1 MTFEP
6 ARGRGSTLTVAR
18 KRSWITLIV
27 RWDVTYADAFA
38 AMADEMAEASRRE
51 PGTHVYDWYLDSA
64 TGQGL
69 LLESYPSHEA
79 LMSYVEGP
87 VFTEIAPRHRG
98 VARPAA
104 IDVFGGEGMERTDL
118 LKAPTTWWGE
128 PVAAVTD

>member
-1 MTFEP
+1 MHK
-6 ARGRGSTLTVAR
+6 R
-18 KRSWITLIV
+18 KWITLVV
-27 RWDVTYADAFA
+27 RWDVADADGFS
-38 AMADEMAEASRRE
+38 AMAEEMAQASRRE
-51 PGTHVYDWYLDSA
+51 PGTHLYDWYIDSA

-79 LMSYVEGP
+79 LMSHVEGP

-98 VARPAA
+98 VARPIA